1 MVVRRVAVVGGGV
14 AGLTLAAALDPARF
28 DVTVHEAQPDRR
40 TGAALGLWPDALRAL
55 AELGV
60 QLGGGHG
67 VSGAAPGRARGV
79 GVSSGVGVVRRCERV
94 DLHTMTGRRLLRAPA
109 PPVAQVRRED
119 LMVALR
125 AVAPAPV
132 AHRVDDPREL
142 DADVVVG
149 ADGVRSRVRGIVDP
163 RRAERRATPWVT
175 LRGIAPALEGLDG
188 ANPLAREFWGAGRL
202 FGDAPVSGGRY
213 WFTAHAMA
221 SAQGGTSDH
230 GVGVMRGAY
239 APEQLDVMAVVDEA
253 RRRFAG
259 AAPTVRA
266 ALAAAD
272 DTTVAAR
279 LWVAPPMRRYV
290 QGRFV
295 VIGDAAHGSLPN
307 LARGASDAIIDAV
320 TLARVL
326 NADGGLGRWQ
336 RRRWPVTQAAR
347 LGASAVM
354 AVATGWG

>member
-1 MVVRRVAVVGGGV
+1 MGCVQVGVIPVAGSPSLDTCRGPTLGDMVVRRVAVVGGGV

-79 GVSSGVGVVRRCERV
+79 GMSSGIGVVRRCERV

-188 ANPLAREFWGAGRL
+188 TNSR
-202 FGDAPVSGGRY
+202 
-213 WFTAHAMA
+213 
-221 SAQGGTSDH
+221 
-230 GVGVMRGAY
+230 
-239 APEQLDVMAVVDEA
+239 
-253 RRRFAG
+253 
-259 AAPTVRA
+259 
-266 ALAAAD
+266 
-272 DTTVAAR
+272 
-279 LWVAPPMRRYV
+279 
-290 QGRFV
+290 
-295 VIGDAAHGSLPN
+295 
-307 LARGASDAIIDAV
+307 
-320 TLARVL
+320 
-326 NADGGLGRWQ
+326 
-336 RRRWPVTQAAR
+336 
-347 LGASAVM
+347 
-354 AVATGWG
+354 

>member
-1 MVVRRVAVVGGGV
+1 
-14 AGLTLAAALDPARF
+14 
-28 DVTVHEAQPDRR
+28 
-40 TGAALGLWPDALRAL
+40 
-55 AELGV
+55 
-60 QLGGGHG
+60 
-67 VSGAAPGRARGV
+67 
-79 GVSSGVGVVRRCERV
+79 
-94 DLHTMTGRRLLRAPA
+94 
-109 PPVAQVRRED
+109 
-119 LMVALR
+119 MVALR

-188 ANPLAREFWGAGRL
+188 TNPFAREFWGAGRL

-221 SAQGGTSDH
+221 SAQGETPDH

-320 TLARVL
+320 TLARVM

-336 RRRWPVTQAAR
+336 LRRWPVTQAAR